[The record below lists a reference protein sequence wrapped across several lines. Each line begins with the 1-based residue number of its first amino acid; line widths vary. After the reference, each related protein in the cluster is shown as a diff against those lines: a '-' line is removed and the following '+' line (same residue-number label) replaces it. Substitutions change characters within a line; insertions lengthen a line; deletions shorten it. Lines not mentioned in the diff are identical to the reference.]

1 MEFSKLK
8 DIFSKET
15 AQKALDFV
23 KKHVRYFS
31 AGALFVVLVL
41 ILVFGTEPKGPDG
54 TVPGTSETDTQIVET
69 YKVDA
74 IQEVNELIQQYY
86 TAYVS
91 GDVGTLSS
99 LAVPLSENEQSYI
112 AMFSQYVEAYQN
124 VKCYTK
130 SGLDAGSYL
139 VSVTMELKF
148 AGVDTVA
155 PGMDFFYVRTD
166 ENGSLF
172 IDNLYSTYNRSY
184 KEIAGDT
191 NVQLRIEDFEN
202 EEDVTALQ
210 REVQGRYDAAISSDE
225 NLSNMIL
232 ATIPNA
238 VREWRTAVVAQSTE
252 QPTESVE
259 EPTTEEQPTESVEE
273 PPAPPEQSE
282 EPEQPA
288 TTETMIT
295 TDKVNVRAAA
305 DTSAEKL
312 GTVGKG
318 QTVTRTG
325 TEGDWSI
332 IDYNGT
338 TGYIKSE
345 YLSPSASG
353 GAQTNETADPIAEGT
368 VVTLQN
374 TVNVRSSMSETADKV
389 GTAYAGEKVTVVM
402 SYAEGWTKVNWNN
415 KTGYIK
421 TSLLQ

>member
-8 DIFSKET
+8 DIFSKKT

-41 ILVFGTEPKGPDG
+41 ILVFGTEPKSSDE
-54 TVPGTSETDTQIVET
+54 TVPETSETGTQIVET

-74 IQEVNELIQQYY
+74 VQEVNELIQQYY

-91 GDVGTLSS
+91 GDVGTLSA

-112 AMFSQYVEAYQN
+112 AMFSQYVEEYQN

-166 ENGSLF
+166 ENGSLI

-232 ATIPNA
+232 STIPNA
-238 VREWRTAVVAQSTE
+238 VREWRTAVVAQNAE

-259 EPTTEEQPTESVEE
+259 ETTEEQPTESVEE
-273 PPAPPEQSE
+273 PPTPPEQ
-282 EPEQPA
+282 PEQPA

-305 DTSAEKL
+305 DTSAAKL

-345 YLSPSASG
+345 YLTASG
-353 GAQTNETADPIAEGT
+353 GAEANETADPIAEGT
-368 VVTLQN
+368 VVTLQK

-402 SYAEGWTKVNWNN
+402 SYAEGWTKVNWNS

>member
-41 ILVFGTEPKGPDG
+41 ILVFGTEPKSSDG
-54 TVPGTSETDTQIVET
+54 TVPGTSETDTQTVET

-74 IQEVNELIQQYY
+74 VQEVNELIQQYY

-91 GDVGTLSS
+91 GDVGTLSV

-210 REVQGRYDAAISSDE
+210 REVQGRYDVAISSDE

-232 ATIPNA
+232 STVPNA

-252 QPTESVE
+252 QPAESTE
-259 EPTTEEQPTESVEE
+259 EPPEQPTESVEE
-273 PPAPPEQSE
+273 PPAPPEQ
-282 EPEQPA
+282 PEQPA

-312 GTVGKG
+312 GTVAKG
-318 QTVTRTG
+318 QTVIRTG

-345 YLSPSASG
+345 YLTSSASSD
-353 GAQTNETADPIAEGT
+353 AQTNETADPIAEGT

>member
-41 ILVFGTEPKGPDG
+41 ILVFGTEPKSSDG
-54 TVPGTSETDTQIVET
+54 TVPGTSETDTQTVET

-74 IQEVNELIQQYY
+74 VQEVNELIQQYY

-91 GDVGTLSS
+91 GDVGTLSA

-210 REVQGRYDAAISSDE
+210 REVQGRYDVAISSDE

-232 ATIPNA
+232 STVPNA

-252 QPTESVE
+252 QPAESTE
-259 EPTTEEQPTESVEE
+259 EPPEQPTESVEE
-273 PPAPPEQSE
+273 PPAPPEQ
-282 EPEQPA
+282 PEQPA
-288 TTETMIT
+288 TTETMVT

-312 GTVGKG
+312 GTVAKG

-345 YLSPSASG
+345 YLTSSASS

>member
-41 ILVFGTEPKGPDG
+41 ILVFGTEPKSSDG

-74 IQEVNELIQQYY
+74 VQEVNELIRQYY

-91 GDVGTLSS
+91 GDVGTLSA

-166 ENGSLF
+166 ENGSLI

-184 KEIAGDT
+184 KEIAGDAS
-191 NVQLRIEDFEN
+191 VQLRIEDFEN
-202 EEDVTALQ
+202 EEDVIALQ

-232 ATIPNA
+232 STIPNA
-238 VREWRTAVVAQSTE
+238 VREWRTAVVAQNAE
-252 QPTESVE
+252 QPTESTE
-259 EPTTEEQPTESVEE
+259 EPPEQPTESVEE
-273 PPAPPEQSE
+273 PPAPPEQ
-282 EPEQPA
+282 PEQPA

-305 DTSAEKL
+305 STSAEKL
-312 GTVGKG
+312 GTVRKG

-345 YLSPSASG
+345 YLTSSG
-353 GAQTNETADPIAEGT
+353 GAQANETADPIAEGT
-368 VVTLQN
+368 VITLQK

>member
-1 MEFSKLK
+1 MEYSKLK

-31 AGALFVVLVL
+31 AGALFAVLVL
-41 ILVFGTEPKGPDG
+41 ILVFGTEPKSSDG
-54 TVPGTSETDTQIVET
+54 TVPGTSEADTQIVET

-74 IQEVNELIQQYY
+74 VQEVNELIQQYY

-91 GDVGTLSS
+91 GDVGTLSA

-184 KEIAGDT
+184 KETAGDT
-191 NVQLRIEDFEN
+191 NVQLRIEEFEN

-210 REVQGRYDAAISSDE
+210 REVQGSYDAAISSDE

-232 ATIPNA
+232 STIPNA

-252 QPTESVE
+252 QPTESTE
-259 EPTTEEQPTESVEE
+259 EPPEQPTESVEE
-273 PPAPPEQSE
+273 PPAPPEQ
-282 EPEQPA
+282 PEQPA

-312 GTVGKG
+312 GTVAKG

-345 YLSPSASG
+345 YLTSSG
-353 GAQTNETADPIAEGT
+353 GAEANETADPIAEGT